1 MQNLWRKT
9 SELFWQYPILWLPI
23 FLANTLEWLLLWSQ
37 KVLSRRIFTFFV
49 QSHRSVLG
57 GRPDLSTDPSTVMK
71 ASLAAGL
78 LSAGIYLLF
87 TCLFI
92 TALFVIS
99 KLVRN
104 CLDNRPPELKA
115 GVIDTLQ
122 SCKRKTIV
130 LSIKILALFAA
141 GTLLLVFAMPHLA
154 RLTTM
159 PYGDIGYSFSCIL
172 SVVIAYL
179 LTPSIVA
186 AFSPG
191 RLVTSGMIAKARL
204 IAMIGVAASDLIGL
218 FVQRAESSVFSKSV
232 YPSLLAQHLIGLTV
246 SLFTA
251 FPYIPISIA
260 LSVVAFS
267 SQNYEETTEPIH

>member
-9 SELFWQYPILWLPI
+9 SELFWQYPILCLPI
-23 FLANTLEWLLLWSQ
+23 LLANTFEWLLLWSQ
-37 KVLSRRIFTFFV
+37 KVLARRIVTFFV
-49 QSHRSVLG
+49 QGPRSVLG
-57 GRPDLSTDPSTVMK
+57 GRPDLSTDPTTVMK

-99 KLVRN
+99 KLVRD
-104 CLDNRPPELKA
+104 CLENRPPELKA
-115 GVIDTLQ
+115 AVIDTLQ
-122 SCKRKTIV
+122 SCKRKTVV

-141 GTLLLVFAMPHLA
+141 ATLLLIFAMPHVA

-159 PYGDIGYSFSCIL
+159 SYRDIGYSFSCIL

-186 AFSPG
+186 AISSG
-191 RLVTSGMIAKARL
+191 RQVTSETITKARL

-218 FVQRAESSVFSKSV
+218 FAQRAESSVFRESPYTSI
-232 YPSLLAQHLIGLTV
+232 LAQQFIGLIG

-260 LSVVAFS
+260 LSVIAFS
-267 SQNYEETTEPIH
+267 SQNYGETTEPIH

>member
-23 FLANTLEWLLLWSQ
+23 LLANTLEWLLLWSQ
-37 KVLSRRIFTFFV
+37 QILARRIVTFFS
-49 QSHRSVLG
+49 QGHRSVLG
-57 GRPDLSTDPSTVMK
+57 GRPDLSTDPSTIMK

-104 CLDNRPPELKA
+104 CLDNRPPALKA
-115 GVIDTLQ
+115 AVIDTLQ
-122 SCKRKTIV
+122 SCKRKTVV
-130 LSIKILALFAA
+130 LSIKILALFPA
-141 GTLLLVFAMPHLA
+141 GALLLIFAMPRLV

-159 PYGDIGYSFSCIL
+159 SYRDVGYSFSCIL
-172 SVVIAYL
+172 TVVIAYL

-186 AFSPG
+186 ALSPG
-191 RLVTSGMIAKARL
+191 RPVTSELLAKARL

-218 FVQRAESSVFSKSV
+218 FVQRAELSVFTRSA
-232 YPSLLAQHLIGLTV
+232 YPSVPAQRLIGLTA

-267 SQNYEETTEPIH
+267 SQDYEEPTEPLH

>member
-23 FLANTLEWLLLWSQ
+23 LLANTLEWLLLWSQ
-37 KVLSRRIFTFFV
+37 KVLARRIVTFFV
-49 QSHRSVLG
+49 QGHRSVLG
-57 GRPDLSTDPSTVMK
+57 GRPDLSTDPATVMK
-71 ASLAAGL
+71 ASLVAGL

-115 GVIDTLQ
+115 AVIDTLQ
-122 SCKRKTIV
+122 SCKRKTVV

-141 GTLLLVFAMPHLA
+141 GTLLSIFAMLHLP
-154 RLTTM
+154 RLTTVS
-159 PYGDIGYSFSCIL
+159 YEDIGYSFSCIL
-172 SVVIAYL
+172 TVAIAYL

-186 AFSPG
+186 ALSPG
-191 RLVTSGMIAKARL
+191 RPVTSEMLAKARL
-204 IAMIGVAASDLIGL
+204 IAMIGVAASDLIAL
-218 FVQRAESSVFSKSV
+218 FAQRAESSFFSKST
-232 YPSLLAQHLIGLTV
+232 YPSALAQQLIGLTG
-246 SLFTA
+246 SLVTA

>member
-9 SELFWQYPILWLPI
+9 SELFWQYPILWLPVL
-23 FLANTLEWLLLWSQ
+23 LANTPEWLLLWSQ
-37 KVLSRRIFTFFV
+37 KVLARRIFTFFV
-49 QSHRSVLG
+49 QGHGSVLG
-57 GRPDLSTDPSTVMK
+57 RRPDLSTDPATVMK

-92 TALFVIS
+92 TALLVIS

-115 GVIDTLQ
+115 AVIDTLQ
-122 SCKRKTIV
+122 SCKRKTVV
-130 LSIKILALFAA
+130 LSIKILALFAV
-141 GTLLLVFAMPHLA
+141 GTLLLIFTMPHLA

-159 PYGDIGYSFSCIL
+159 SYRDIGYSFSCIL

-186 AFSPG
+186 AISPG
-191 RLVTSGMIAKARL
+191 RPVTSEMLAKARL

-218 FVQRAESSVFSKSV
+218 FVQRAESSVFSESPYTSV
-232 YPSLLAQHLIGLTV
+232 LAQQLIGLTG

-260 LSVVAFS
+260 LSVIAFS

>member
-23 FLANTLEWLLLWSQ
+23 LLANTLEWLLLWSQ
-37 KVLSRRIFTFFV
+37 QILARRIVTFFS
-49 QSHRSVLG
+49 QGHRSVLG
-57 GRPDLSTDPSTVMK
+57 GRPDLSIDPSTVMK
-71 ASLAAGL
+71 ASLATGL

-115 GVIDTLQ
+115 AVIDTLQ
-122 SCKRKTIV
+122 SCKRKTVV

-141 GTLLLVFAMPHLA
+141 GALLLIFAMPRLV

-159 PYGDIGYSFSCIL
+159 SYRDIGYSFSCIL
-172 SVVIAYL
+172 TVVIAYL

-186 AFSPG
+186 ALSPG
-191 RLVTSGMIAKARL
+191 RSVTSEMLAKARL

-218 FVQRAESSVFSKSV
+218 FVERAEFSVFSRSA
-232 YPSLLAQHLIGLTV
+232 YPSVPAQRFIGLAV

-267 SQNYEETTEPIH
+267 SQNYEEPTEPLH

>member
-23 FLANTLEWLLLWSQ
+23 LLANTLEWLLLWSQ
-37 KVLSRRIFTFFV
+37 QILARRIVTFFS
-49 QSHRSVLG
+49 QGHRSVLG
-57 GRPDLSTDPSTVMK
+57 GRPDLSTDPSTIMK

-104 CLDNRPPELKA
+104 CLDNRPPALKA
-115 GVIDTLQ
+115 AVIDTLQ
-122 SCKRKTIV
+122 SCKRKTVV
-130 LSIKILALFAA
+130 LSIKILALFPA
-141 GTLLLVFAMPHLA
+141 GALLLIFAMPRLV

-159 PYGDIGYSFSCIL
+159 SYRDVGYSFSCIL
-172 SVVIAYL
+172 TVVIAYL

-186 AFSPG
+186 ALSPG
-191 RLVTSGMIAKARL
+191 RPVTSELLAKARL

-218 FVQRAESSVFSKSV
+218 FVQRAELSVFTRSA
-232 YPSLLAQHLIGLTV
+232 YPSVPAQRLI
-246 SLFTA
+246 
-251 FPYIPISIA
+251 YIPISIA

-267 SQNYEETTEPIH
+267 SQDYEEPTEPLH